1 MMSASYEN
9 RRRRRAV
16 VVFTLVYVGFLLT
29 VIGLEIAQS
38 FDLGYGFR
46 VGK

>member
-1 MMSASYEN
+1 MSESYEN

-16 VVFTLVYVGFLLT
+16 VVFTSVYVAFMLT
-29 VIGLEIAQS
+29 VIGLQIVHS

-46 VGK
+46 VGN